1 MDPTPTRL
9 TRRSF
14 LTTALMATSVPG
26 IMRTA
31 VAAPTVKGL
40 AQISIAINQSP
51 WLPGFRKLV
60 DLYQQQSGNK
70 VQLQLFPFTGLL
82 EKSLNAMTA
91 GSKEFDIINLNEG
104 WYMTFYDRGWM
115 IPLKEID
122 PGFELPK
129 EVIEYDYAG
138 RWDPKKKY
146 STRDGILYGVPISG
160 IFQLFAYRGDLY
172 EKAGLKPPETWDDV
186 MQAARKLHDP
196 QKGLYGYASRG
207 HRDGV
212 WWDWMPFLRGYGGD
226 VFKSPPDDWTVV
238 INSPEAVKALELY
251 VSLTQFSPQNVG
263 DLNQAEQIALFTA
276 DRVLQTVMGSS
287 TYPDMDNPEKSRV
300 VNKVQ
305 WTVVPK
311 PAGGR
316 HSATMGIWVMAI
328 PRIVDQDKKKA
339 ALEFLKWAITKDAQ
353 MEYARFGS
361 IPVRQDVLGSELAN
375 EPRFR
380 VLKAKAASTPY
391 IRAFPRVAEGPKL
404 TEVLG
409 LRLNQAVTKSLV
421 PKEALDKAAD
431 EIFNIMKR
439 AGYQTGML
447 G

>member
-1 MDPTPTRL
+1 MDPTPPRL

-172 EKAGLKPPETWDDV
+172 EKAELKPPETWDDV

-251 VSLTQFSPQNVG
+251 VSL
-263 DLNQAEQIALFTA
+263 NQAEQSALFTA

-328 PRIVDQDKKKA
+328 PRVVDQDKKKA

-391 IRAFPRVAEGPKL
+391 IRAFP
-404 TEVLG
+404 
-409 LRLNQAVTKSLV
+409 
-421 PKEALDKAAD
+421 KEALNKAAD